1 MSIITRFLSNK
12 VFIFLFLLLTLV
24 LISIGVSKNRTFLP
38 ELSFTNVSS
47 EYLYSKDKVLRD
59 ACFRKLR
66 LEDSIDRPK
75 AKSREIVEE
84 LSIFPD
90 GRILGDFSNLPKFQ
104 FSSSIGR
111 CFFSIGTPAMA
122 VGDVNADGYPDIVK
136 APNLLYLNKYGE
148 KFELIKLP
156 LPGNFSEDEE
166 MLTTIPSMESWPGT
180 PVITDLNLDGK
191 VEIIFTDRISVGGQ
205 KIVVL
210 SSTNGELWGV
220 DNRYRFDFGA
230 SDNFPNSQTVTVFD
244 FNNDRYPDILLG
256 FLGGQN
262 FLYNKERGIDSPGL
276 MLLLNKGDNSF
287 VNITESFNL
296 NTKLRSVLS
305 DNLYVGSMTKFV
317 DPIMFVNGVNT
328 NDYNNDG
335 YIDIYIAGDYGTGVM
350 LYNNKGQDLIVDAK
364 NAFFG
369 HSLMGPASIDI
380 NNDGVLDIFA
390 SQIHQEISTPFVC
403 AGGSVDCDSE
413 LGNNFW
419 VSNPA
424 GGWDERGEFYG
435 LRKGGWGW
443 GAVFADLDNDGRSEL
458 LQMSGQVL
466 ELSPAE
472 IGWNHRR
479 DKMRLFKEG
488 ASGKFIDIAT
498 ESGLYLPFS
507 SAGVG
512 VLDFNLDGLL
522 DVVVASG
529 FSSEPFVFL
538 NKSNSKGN
546 YIYVEVRD
554 KDSNALI
561 INSRVEIKSGEK
573 TWFGYTGN
581 QVQSHFSNSDS
592 KLRFGLGMVTKV
604 DIVVKSLDGVVV
616 TLKNQDVNK
625 TVIVLI

>member
-1 MSIITRFLSNK
+1 MNTVTKIFNIKFIVGLLIALSAIF
-12 VFIFLFLLLTLV
+12 VFDN
-24 LISIGVSKNRTFLP
+24 SKNRNVSS
-38 ELSFTNVSS
+38 ELSFTNVSG

-59 ACFRKLR
+59 DCFRKLR

-75 AKSREIVEE
+75 AKSREIVNE
-84 LSIFPD
+84 LEIFPD
-90 GRILGDFSNLPKFQ
+90 GRIIGDFGNLPKFQ
-104 FSSSIGR
+104 FSASIGR

-156 LPGNFSEDEE
+156 LPGNFTENENK
-166 MLTTIPSMESWPGT
+166 LTTIPSIESWPGT

-210 SSTNGELWGV
+210 SSDNGELWSI
-220 DNRYRFDFGA
+220 DNRYQFDFGA

-262 FLYNKERGIDSPGL
+262 FLYNKERGLDSPGL
-276 MLLLNKGDNSF
+276 MLLLNKGDYSF

-296 NTKLRSVLS
+296 SAKLRSILS
-305 DNLYVGSMTKFV
+305 DNLYVGSKTKFV

-350 LYNNKGQDLIVDAK
+350 LYNNKGRDLLVDAG

-403 AGGSVDCDSE
+403 AGGSVDCDSD

-419 VSNPA
+419 VSNPG

-443 GAVFADLDNDGRSEL
+443 GAAFADLDNDGRSEL

-479 DKMRLFKEG
+479 DKIRLFKEEG
-488 ASGKFIDIAT
+488 SGKFIDIAV

-538 NKSNSKGN
+538 NKSISKGN

-554 KDSNALI
+554 KESNAPV
-561 INSRVEIKSGEK
+561 INSRVEIISSDK

-592 KLRFGLGMVTKV
+592 KLRFGVGKIMKV
-604 DIVVKSLDGVVV
+604 DIKVKSLDGEVV